1 MWLRQ
6 LGLAH
11 CFGAILGR
19 DMYQQS
25 KPEPDGILY
34 AGKKLKR
41 GHDSCIYI
49 GDSVSDVQ
57 AAKEAGVFA
66 VAFLSDP
73 SIRAEIEAEQP
84 NLIITDMRELLDL
97 LDENHE
103 WAYERI

>member
-1 MWLRQ
+1 MKEVKSLNDKLFEAEMNRPLERKAQ
-6 LGLAH
+6 LLAN
-11 CFGAILGR
+11 
-19 DMYQQS
+19 
-25 KPEPDGILY
+25 KW
-34 AGKKLKR
+34 
-41 GHDSCIYI
+41 
-49 GDSVSDVQ
+49 VQ

-84 NLIITDMRELLDL
+84 NMIITDMRELLDL